1 MVLGLRVTKFLFFLL
16 QGIALRS
23 AGMDTQNC
31 TVTVNQ
37 VPLVVHPLANNL
49 TIACSFTALHCT
61 GSPEVMWFHIRGNR
75 SRSLCP
81 RACGNVGTPGKFH
94 LEGPIHTGNANLAIQ
109 QVSQEDN
116 GVYYCG
122 VAFRASRSHKSRQ
135 MGSGTTLRVGGD
147 RRLNLWLQSAL
158 LTILSLYALCITINL
173 AQTIRSTTRVDLLHR
188 NPSSITR
195 NRRAVLCRPSPASST
210 ASSARATGPP
220 APGHHRA
227 AALQVTTPSIKT
239 CEALSNGQPGDD
251 RTSQGRARRAG
262 GQ

>member
-1 MVLGLRVTKFLFFLL
+1 MYPKNQIRKIKDPGLS
-16 QGIALRS
+16 IAMISGTQIFQREPGVKLRK
-23 AGMDTQNC
+23 GMDTQNC

-81 RACGNVGTPGKFH
+81 RACGNVGTP
-94 LEGPIHTGNANLAIQ
+94 
-109 QVSQEDN
+109 
-116 GVYYCG
+116 
-122 VAFRASRSHKSRQ
+122 
-135 MGSGTTLRVGGD
+135 GD